1 MQESAVHEHASWPTV
16 VTNAHRYR
24 QIWITRH
31 CGSGRVSQ
39 VRCDDR
45 IETRVDYTINAR
57 ARGSA
62 GMRSRD
68 DVGGIVRIT
77 WELLRQQENFLAI
90 VRHFLW
96 TMRVI
101 EGDEVGQRAHVRV
114 RKRREVVRD
123 LRSKFIQ
130 QRCELVAVVS
140 KYVPRINVND
150 SRTEA
155 FHHAQRI
162 FCKRD
167 GQLITRNAAAVIAVI
182 EKARVASDHCAI
194 ECVRIE
200 KLRVIA
206 GQLMSKH
213 LAPRRLQHSKQD
225 RDISNAAS
233 HRSSRV
239 LLVGNWNYPVL

>member
-1 MQESAVHEHASWPTV
+1 MQKRAIHQHSCRSSTV
-16 VTNAHRYR
+16 PNANRKRQVRITRYR
-24 QIWITRH
+24 W
-31 CGSGRVSQ
+31 SGRVRQ
-39 VRCDDR
+39 VWCDDR
-45 IETRVDYTINAR
+45 IDARVDYTVNAR
-57 ARGSA
+57 ARSSA
-62 GMRSRD
+62 GMRSRG

-77 WELLRQQENFLAI
+77 WKLLRQQENFLAI

-182 EKARVASDHCAI
+182 EKARVASDHCAS
-194 ECVRIE
+194 ECVRIK
-200 KLRVIA
+200 KLRVII
-206 GQLMSKH
+206 G
-213 LAPRRLQHSKQD
+213 
-225 RDISNAAS
+225 
-233 HRSSRV
+233 
-239 LLVGNWNYPVL
+239 